1 MLLQIMQNMYPVRSL
16 HNKLYFLGSGI
27 SWKAQDQTNITFT
40 STFWLKKAASH
51 HRKAQNKNFLI
62 AQNMNFSVISK
73 YDPSSNFLSEKRPHF
88 PSLKSS
94 KQEHFSNQ

>member
-1 MLLQIMQNMYPVRSL
+1 METSRPS
-16 HNKLYFLGSGI
+16 KYFLYINFLAKKRHG
-27 SWKAQDQTNITFT
+27 KAQ
-40 STFWLKKAASH
+40 S
-51 HRKAQNKNFLI
+51 KNFLV

-73 YDPSSNFLSEKRPHF
+73 YDLSSNFLSEKRPHF